1 MDLCTSLL
9 GELAYFKMMNIK
21 PNFSDLSRRY
31 HMDRHTIAKYF
42 KNGGKIIKKRKNQK
56 SVYDDFQDEIIELFS
71 KPGVT
76 KTAVFYYLCDKYPNT
91 FNKNYSSFKSYTLRK
106 DIVPAKTNVVPHI
119 RFETKPGEQLQV
131 DWKESLS
138 MTSSEGETIDFHIY
152 TATLGF
158 SRTHL
163 FIYSK
168 TKTTEDFIRC
178 TIESLRRLGGLPK
191 HILTDNMSAVVSIKN
206 GTKDKNYKIV
216 QFEKD
221 LGLKIKLCK
230 ARSPETKGKDESS
243 NRFISWLLPYDGKFK
258 DENELIDII
267 KKVNVQVNNTINRT
281 TNIPPIVLFKKEK
294 EYLSPLPNSLML
306 DSYIQDTITQVVP
319 PTLLVSYKGS
329 GYSVPPNFINKRV
342 KLYPIDNKLYIYYND
357 FLITVHP
364 LSSNKF
370 NYKYNHYY
378 DALSSRISNVDNSI
392 EDMANNN
399 LKLLDN
405 IKK

>member
-1 MDLCTSLL
+1 M
-9 GELAYFKMMNIK
+9 
-21 PNFSDLSRRY
+21 
-31 HMDRHTIAKYF
+31 
-42 KNGGKIIKKRKNQK
+42 
-56 SVYDDFQDEIIELFS
+56 FS

-258 DENELIDII
+258 DKNELIDII
-267 KKVNVQVNNTINRT
+267 KKVNV
-281 TNIPPIVLFKKEK
+281 
-294 EYLSPLPNSLML
+294 
-306 DSYIQDTITQVVP
+306 
-319 PTLLVSYKGS
+319 
-329 GYSVPPNFINKRV
+329 
-342 KLYPIDNKLYIYYND
+342 
-357 FLITVHP
+357 
-364 LSSNKF
+364 
-370 NYKYNHYY
+370 
-378 DALSSRISNVDNSI
+378 
-392 EDMANNN
+392 
-399 LKLLDN
+399 
-405 IKK
+405 

>member
-1 MDLCTSLL
+1 MDLCTNLL

-31 HMDRHTIAKYF
+31 HIDRHTIAKYY
-42 KNGGKIIKKRKNQK
+42 KNGGRLIKKRKNQK
-56 SVYDDFQDEIIELFS
+56 SLYDNFQDEIIELLS
-71 KPGVT
+71 QPGVT
-76 KTAVFYYLCDKYPNT
+76 KTAAYHYLCNKYPDT
-91 FNKNYSSFKSYTLRK
+91 FNRNYSSFKSYTLRK
-106 DIVPAKTNVVPHI
+106 DIVPTKVEVIPHV

-138 MTSSEGETIDFHIY
+138 MTSSEGEVIDFHIY
-152 TATLGF
+152 TATLGY

-178 TIESLRRLGGLPK
+178 TIEALRRIGGLPK
-191 HILTDNMSAVVSIKN
+191 HILTDNMSAVVSIRN

-221 LGLKIKLCK
+221 LGLKIRLCK

-267 KKVNVQVNNTINRT
+267 KKVNEQVNNTINRT
-281 TNIPPIVLFKKEK
+281 TNVPPIVLFKKEK
-294 EYLSPLPNSLML
+294 EYLSPLPSTIML
-306 DSYIQDTITQVVP
+306 ESYIQDTITQVVP
-319 PTLLVSYKGS
+319 STLLVRYKGS
-329 GYSVPPNFINKRV
+329 GYSVPQKFINKRV
-342 KLYPIDNKLYIYYND
+342 TIYPIDNKLYIYYNNY
-357 FLITVHP
+357 LVTVHS
-364 LSSNKF
+364 LSLNKF
-370 NYKYNHYY
+370 NYKYEHYY
-378 DALSSRISNVDNSI
+378 DALSSRISNSDNSI
-392 EDMANNN
+392 EEMANSN
-399 LKLLDN
+399 LKLFDN